1 MKLWSIPEES
11 QSAVVVVVV
20 VVRKM
25 KVEAQVEDYFSPS
38 RASRVAARGLLTGC
52 PMRFS
57 AGSGTRDMRH
67 MLVPVW
73 SRVAGPPSLR
83 PITPI

>member
-11 QSAVVVVVV
+11 QSVVVVVVV

-25 KVEAQVEDYFSPS
+25 EVEAQVEDYFSPN
-38 RASRVAARGLLTGC
+38 RASRVAARGLLTGR

-57 AGSGTRDMRH
+57 AGSGTRDLRH
-67 MLVPVW
+67 SIQYGIVTVLLHY
-73 SRVAGPPSLR
+73 RGLHYHG
-83 PITPI
+83 

>member
-11 QSAVVVVVV
+11 QSVVVVVVV

-25 KVEAQVEDYFSPS
+25 EVEAQVEDYFSPS

-57 AGSGTRDMRH
+57 AESGTRDMRH
-67 MLVPVW
+67 
-73 SRVAGPPSLR
+73 SLAVR
-83 PITPI
+83 YCYGFITLQNIYGYG